1 LLRWRKTKGDD
12 MKCTLLSISL
22 GALVLLAMLIG
33 PAAQA
38 QNSQPRYIVTDLG
51 TFPGGNSSAGYG
63 INDRGWVTGCSNSE
77 PNGPAVAFIW
87 YGFGPLIDLG
97 TLGGPGSCADGP
109 NAFGEAAI
117 ISGTSKPA
125 FMNENFCL
133 GTGTHLQCLAA
144 VWENGHLTA
153 LPTLPGGHNSQT
165 YWLNNRG
172 QVVGFSENGTRD
184 PTCATGTPYQVL
196 RFEGVIWGPNGEIQ
210 ELPPLEGD
218 TTGWAWGINDH
229 GQAVGS
235 SGLCSNTSVVGP
247 VGPTAPH
254 AVLWDSDGSPTDLG
268 HLEGVAPGVY
278 NVATSI
284 NNRGEVVGF
293 AEASDGTQHG
303 FLWTKDTGMQDIGG
317 FPGAVNGTGA
327 PCCNTINNKGETVGF
342 SLDASFNMR
351 ALVWQG
357 KTPVDLNTL
366 TPADS
371 PLYLTGSESLNDSG
385 QITGTAIVKSSC
397 PAQTPPAWLSNQSAC
412 TETRAFLA
420 TPSFP

>member
-1 LLRWRKTKGDD
+1 
-12 MKCTLLSISL
+12 MKFTSLSISL

-33 PAAQA
+33 PVAQA
-38 QNSQPRYIVTDLG
+38 QNSQPRYTVTDLG

-63 INDRGWVTGCSNSE
+63 INNAGWVTGCSNLESS
-77 PNGPAVAFIW
+77 GPTVAFIW
-87 YGFGPLIDLG
+87 YGSGPLIDLG

-109 NAFGEAAI
+109 NAFGEAAV
-117 ISGTSKPA
+117 ISGTSETDP
-125 FMNENFCL
+125 NGEDFCI
-133 GTGTHLQCLAA
+133 GTGAGLQCLAA
-144 VWENGHLTA
+144 VWEDGRLTA
-153 LPTLPGGHNSQT
+153 LPTLPGGNNSQT
-165 YWLNNRG
+165 YWLNNPG

-196 RFEGVIWGPNGEIQ
+196 RFEAVIWGPDREIQ
-210 ELPPLEGD
+210 EIPLLEGD
-218 TTGWAWGINDH
+218 TVGWAWGINDN

-235 SGLCSNTSVVGP
+235 SGLCSNTSIVGP

-254 AVLWDSDGSPTDLG
+254 AVRWDSDGSPTDLG
-268 HLEGVAPGVY
+268 HLEGVPPGVY

-293 AEASDGTQHG
+293 AQASDGTLHG

-327 PCCNTINNKGETVGF
+327 PCCNTINNKGEIVGF
-342 SLDASFNMR
+342 SIDASFNMR

-366 TPADS
+366 IPADS

-385 QITGTAIVKSSC
+385 QITGAAIVKSSC
-397 PAQTPPAWLSNQSAC
+397 PVTIPPAWLANQSAC
-412 TETRAFLA
+412 TEVHAFLA
-420 TPSFP
+420 TPAHHRR